1 MIITGAAKLALED
14 LEKVVNSPKSS
25 AHQKSNALIKRGS
38 LHMQNQENF
47 RAMADFEQSV
57 EVADESV
64 DAHHHRGQ
72 VIFVWKLIKIV
83 GSFIKKVFR
92 AGGHRATDLK
102 IFLQLR
108 L

>member
-1 MIITGAAKLALED
+1 M
-14 LEKVVNSPKSS
+14 NSPKSS
-25 AHQKSNALIKRGS
+25 ALQKSNALIKRGS

-83 GSFIKKVFR
+83 GSFIKKFFVLGASSNRPQNFPVITSMMIGIR
-92 AGGHRATDLK
+92 SVV
-102 IFLQLR
+102 
-108 L
+108 